1 MKNLLLATNL
11 GVNSQQALE
20 RALLVARLHKAA
32 LHVIHVASAHDGSAE
47 EELARQVAAAV
58 AYLEAQLPEEFG
70 AGFEPASFKS
80 VAGDPVKAIV
90 AEADTC
96 DADLTIT
103 GLSEKLGA
111 RGLIDGT
118 ILERLLMASAKP
130 SIVVKARPARN
141 YESVLVGLDL
151 SPTSRHAL
159 DAALRVAPTADFTIA
174 HAKEA
179 GPRDGDIADKL
190 ARTTR
195 ECLAAARKDV
205 GIHEGAVQIMSEDGT
220 VADVLSRCARKSPP
234 DLVAFGKHNK
244 GLSHGPYIGSG
255 ARGVLEELD
264 ADMLVVPPGD

>member
-20 RALLVARLHKAA
+20 RALLVARLHNAA
-32 LHVIHVASAHDGSAE
+32 LHVIHVASAHGGAAE

-58 AYLEAQLPEEFG
+58 AFLEAQLPEEFG

-80 VAGDPVKAIV
+80 VAGDPVQAIV

-103 GLSEKLGA
+103 GLSEKSGA

-130 SIVVKARPARN
+130 SIVVKSRPVRN

-151 SPTSRHAL
+151 SSTSRHAL
-159 DAALRVAPTADFTIA
+159 EAALRVAPTADFTIA
-174 HAKEA
+174 HAKE
-179 GPRDGDIADKL
+179 GGSGDGDTGDRL

-195 ECLAAARKDV
+195 ECLAAARKEV
-205 GIHEGAVQIMSEDGT
+205 GIHEGAVQIVIEDGQ

-255 ARGVLEELD
+255 ARGVLEALD
-264 ADMLVVPPGD
+264 ADMLIVPPSG